1 MNSKKHFKSFVDKVH
16 ERLNEEKHL
25 LLVSSDEEDEK
36 GRRTPILLETFGND
50 DVVIWIELFA
60 KYPSIQNVSGMRIQL
75 ERATEEWMERFLSH
89 DGLEC
94 LLEALEILSN
104 AKKYNIL
111 TEQAEA
117 GTNLLENAVMFLE
130 CIGCIKAVMKSNL
143 GLEYFTSNVN
153 LSKNIILGKLKL
165 YSLFLLKQYRSS
177 QSQMFFKIAAFSKC
191 LKFHRKSPVLESPFN
206 KVTGPRPA
214 TLLKRNSNIGVFL

>member
-16 ERLNEEKHL
+16 ERLNEEKYL
-25 LLVSSDEEDEK
+25 LLASSDEEDEK

-104 AKKYNIL
+104 AKKHIN
-111 TEQAEA
+111 
-117 GTNLLENAVMFLE
+117 GTGRSWYEF
-130 CIGCIKAVMKSNL
+130 IGKCGYVSRMYWMYKSCNEVKSWL
-143 GLEYFTSNVN
+143 GIFH
-153 LSKNIILGKLKL
+153 
-165 YSLFLLKQYRSS
+165 
-177 QSQMFFKIAAFSKC
+177 FKC
-191 LKFHRKSPVLESPFN
+191 
-206 KVTGPRPA
+206 
-214 TLLKRNSNIGVFL
+214 

>member
-1 MNSKKHFKSFVDKVH
+1 MDSKKHFKSFVDKVH

-25 LLVSSDEEDEK
+25 MLALSDEEDEK
-36 GRRTPILLETFGND
+36 GRRTPILLETFGSD
-50 DVVIWIELFA
+50 DVVMWIELFA

-104 AKKYNIL
+104 AKKHNIL
-111 TEQAEA
+111 TEQAAA
-117 GTNLLENAVMFLE
+117 GMDLLENAVLFLE

-165 YSLFLLKQYRSS
+165 YSLFFLKKKYRSS
-177 QSQMFFKIAAFSKC
+177 RSQMFFKIDAFKNLSD
-191 LKFHRKSPVLESPFN
+191 F
-206 KVTGPRPA
+206 TGKH
-214 TLLKRNSNIGVFL
+214 L